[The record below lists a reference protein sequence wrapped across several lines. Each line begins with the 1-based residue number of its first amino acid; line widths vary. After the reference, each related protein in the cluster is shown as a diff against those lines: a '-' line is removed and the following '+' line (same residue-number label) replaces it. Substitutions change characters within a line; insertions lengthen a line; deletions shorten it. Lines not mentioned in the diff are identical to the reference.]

1 MPESLIVTGIRMLA
15 EYGYIRGGFG
25 HVFNNVQLCCTLLIS
40 ISQRHW
46 LIEVHAGLLQ
56 RSIGVAVPPS

>member
-25 HVFNNVQLCCTLLIS
+25 HVFNNVVRCSYQS
-40 ISQRHW
+40 HN
-46 LIEVHAGLLQ
+46 V
-56 RSIGVAVPPS
+56 IG